1 MLRGTPR
8 RRLLLFLLLLIGL
21 LLREARRRSRLA
33 SVVQRLRNRAV
44 LRLSST
50 PPAAPAAAASPSS
63 EASSPPR
70 SDADA
75 PPPPSSS
82 SPALPAGS
90 PDEERRRD
98 AAGRYLNSALRLRWA
113 RRWVKVGATALLE
126 RQVEGGLDRFA
137 EYARGRLKDD
147 AMPQVLQRAIDTTM
161 DTLMP
166 SIKQECW
173 RGLDERFL
181 PARLTSPSTSLS
193 PLVPLYARHRARV
206 GGGDA
211 PRRRWAHWPLQRLR
225 RLRAFLLHALWPHDR
240 SVWQRARAP
249 TWWAL
254 QAVGVLPWGVGAGWW
269 LLLSLAADLRDEYQ
283 LCTFIVGLRVSQFLT
298 LGVAGALNGCWL
310 AYRCSVAAAHAAHAA
325 GFGAD
330 AAGAANAAA
339 GGCIALSPQL
349 SAWGGAWWVVQAW
362 VACRAFALLPRS
374 SKKGQRVQ
382 VERRSRLSLASRFA
396 LAAGEPIPSGDAGS
410 GADDD
415 DTADDAAA
423 DDVAAPAAAAP
434 AAATARHRG
443 GVLLPLGRLDLA
455 LALLAVGLAV
465 LGWFALPRAALA
477 PSLYWLRTAHA
488 LAGGPYLLFKIPLL
502 ETLLTNARPTGY
514 DAFGHTMPKKERKG
528 DAHTD

>member
-50 PPAAPAAAASPSS
+50 PPAAPAAAATPSS
-63 EASSPPR
+63 EASSPPP

-82 SPALPAGS
+82 SPLPAGS

-206 GGGDA
+206 GGDA

-396 LAAGEPIPSGDAGS
+396 LAAGEPLPSGDAGS

-514 DAFGHTMPKKERKG
+514 DAFGHTLPKKERKG